1 MVLVWQITDPTSETG
16 YYGLSAEGA
25 KCFPGIN
32 GMPDAPGEI
41 GKDEVKG
48 EFGSPGPS
56 GMHIVFTTLSSM
68 TIALVQYSTGL
79 DSLRKGLLSTA
90 MNIIKG
96 IQVMLNLMIQ
106 QTLVQ
111 TLTLMLM

>member
-1 MVLVWQITDPTSETG
+1 
-16 YYGLSAEGA
+16 
-25 KCFPGIN
+25 
-32 GMPDAPGEI
+32 MPDASGET

-48 EFGSPGPS
+48 EFGSLGPS
-56 GMHIVFTTLSSM
+56 GMHIVFTTLSNM
-68 TIALVQYSTGL
+68 TIVLVQYSNRL
-79 DSLRKGLLSTA
+79 DSLRKGLLSIA

-111 TLTLMLM
+111 MLSLMLM